1 MPQPY
6 KIEVFDRG
14 MDFRSAGVLDKPDI
28 SFDYLTLERT
38 TVTLKAIDA
47 QRGDFAHV
55 SSFAGEVVYQG
66 IVSDIRTDGKTT
78 TLSIAP
84 LLSLFD
90 LSVTYDRTDL
100 QTGSLEDFIASII
113 SDLYITNT
121 DTLERIPM
129 AVSVTSSTSSF
140 LNIKSNVHEFYDII
154 TKSLTMYGIVVN
166 SEFDPKAKLINVTI
180 GKVMESAVIEDLDNI
195 IVKNFVI
202 GDAYGELNKSTYINK
217 DNEAER
223 LTYYLHTDGTVN
235 TNNTDRITPVF
246 SSVEYIEGS
255 EDFLADANTRAL
267 EALSPRKYDNL
278 IELTIPLN
286 DRVITL
292 RKIGTLTTILGEK
305 SYNTILTGYEQSG
318 GIIKLMFGCVREE
331 LTKKLILERRKGI

>member
-1 MPQPY
+1 M
-6 KIEVFDRG
+6 
-14 MDFRSAGVLDKPDI
+14 
-28 SFDYLTLERT
+28 
-38 TVTLKAIDA
+38 
-47 QRGDFAHV
+47 
-55 SSFAGEVVYQG
+55 
-66 IVSDIRTDGKTT
+66 
-78 TLSIAP
+78 
-84 LLSLFD
+84 
-90 LSVTYDRTDL
+90 
-100 QTGSLEDFIASII
+100 
-113 SDLYITNT
+113 
-121 DTLERIPM
+121 
-129 AVSVTSSTSSF
+129 
-140 LNIKSNVHEFYDII
+140 
-154 TKSLTMYGIVVN
+154 
-166 SEFDPKAKLINVTI
+166 
-180 GKVMESAVIEDLDNI
+180 
-195 IVKNFVI
+195 
-202 GDAYGELNKSTYINK
+202 
-217 DNEAER
+217 
-223 LTYYLHTDGTVN
+223 N